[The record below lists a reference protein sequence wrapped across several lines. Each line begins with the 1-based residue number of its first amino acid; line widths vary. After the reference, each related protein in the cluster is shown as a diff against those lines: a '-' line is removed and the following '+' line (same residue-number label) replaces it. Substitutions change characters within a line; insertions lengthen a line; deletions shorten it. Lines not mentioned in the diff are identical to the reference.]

1 MRADSLPGPEDAEGR
16 QHDPHHHLERVLGN
30 ARERSVDDQSRR
42 YHHHNRGQR
51 TERCQTHLVL
61 RGSKR
66 HDDERDL
73 EPFEQDTL
81 ERHCHPGTVES
92 WCRSCRS
99 KRRDLVRED
108 LIFVVQGFETARS
121 KNRLPQPLETEH
133 QEQGTNHHPQ
143 GGERQL
149 REQRAEGKNDHEK
162 GSKATCH
169 TYECAAPSLGHADG
183 QNDGQGFDHLDQA
196 CSKARPEQQ
205 DVFHRTMVTHRPG
218 RSVGARTLVCTVP
231 KSDWATAFNP
241 PVPSSL
247 YPGLVAGLS
256 YNTTPQLV
264 ADVSHIMQLKA
275 LDHVGALSVSTV
287 FLLAQGALSNPLAS
301 PFDLDEPAPEALLQ
315 ALAQAG
321 SGSFQIVSSDADLSL
336 SGTPSLE

>member
-1 MRADSLPGPEDAEGR
+1 VLVVMPVSGSLVITDPAKMRVELVSDLIQRFVADTTGPMTQIAVVAYSSSLVAITQGFTATPDLAAIDTALS
-16 QHDPHHHLERVLGN
+16 QAD
-30 ARERSVDDQSRR
+30 
-42 YHHHNRGQR
+42 
-51 TERCQTHLVL
+51 
-61 RGSKR
+61 
-66 HDDERDL
+66 DL
-73 EPFEQDTL
+73 EDDDGALNVAFEVLSTDMLALTAE
-81 ERHCHPGTVES
+81 ERAQTS
-92 WCRSCRS
+92 Y
-99 KRRDLVRED
+99 
-108 LIFVVQGFETARS
+108 VVVFFADI
-121 KNRLPQPLETEH
+121 LPQPLCSAIVSSCGSQSCQPGSHCVPTTAVVDGGT
-133 QEQGTNHHPQ
+133 QEDY
-143 GGERQL
+143 L
-149 REQRAEGKNDHEK
+149 
-162 GSKATCH
+162 C
-169 TYECAAPSLGHADG
+169 
-183 QNDGQGFDHLDQA
+183 
-196 CSKARPEQQ
+196 Q
-205 DVFHRTMVTHRPG
+205 DDY
-218 RSVGARTLVCTVP
+218 LVCTVP